1 MHSELWEKVGK
12 CLAKRLCRSLLHFS
26 MVMTAA
32 LGQGLLLTV
41 PQAWVYNL
49 QGKLLAHQNPRS
61 KVLAAVDSSP
71 EAPTLEAPRVVAFHS
86 LRRGRGHDREPSFP
100 LLSSFSVY
108 P

>member
-1 MHSELWEKVGK
+1 
-12 CLAKRLCRSLLHFS
+12 

-49 QGKLLAHQNPRS
+49 QGKLIAHQNPRS

-86 LRRGRGHDREPSFP
+86 LRGGRGHDREPSFP
-100 LLSSFSVY
+100 PPSSFSVH